1 MGYGDRF
8 DLSSIVREH
17 NYPQTLSESHRCFL
31 HTGKT
36 ILLALQGLRL
46 LRQGRDVD
54 VVSIGPETLAAS
66 LMIQHQ
72 LQMTLSADPATS
84 PTPGTVRFH
93 QYDFRQQ
100 SDVDRA
106 VSDLLLVVKDDK
118 LCVLIDEATSFLER

>member
-1 MGYGDRF
+1 M
-8 DLSSIVREH
+8 
-17 NYPQTLSESHRCFL
+17 
-31 HTGKT
+31 
-36 ILLALQGLRL
+36 
-46 LRQGRDVD
+46 RQGRDVD
-54 VVSIGPETLAAS
+54 VVSIRPDTLAAS

-118 LCVLIDEATSFLER
+118 LCVLIDEATSLLKR